1 MIRAAHSI
9 LAAVAAVAVA
19 AAPAATAQ
27 QAVAESSLLQLN
39 VTAVP
44 EAGVGGFSGELGS
57 AATGPGDRLVSW
69 DQSDPEGVR
78 SHVNGW
84 YGGPPPPGTSTAR
97 ASDSTGSREAS
108 AAWSS
113 FGISATSG
121 GPNLLSFGALH
132 TWARCTQPPLANQE
146 EAYAATDSNT
156 IYLFDDVTRPL
167 PAGTSTVQTT
177 GARMGLS
184 GIGAVTLAV
193 DVTRIE
199 ETYAHG
205 AHAAIRVQV
214 HAVMHDASGATVFDG
229 ELMDVT
235 AGDVRVE
242 CEAETPPTSTTEPTT
257 TEPSE
262 PTTTTELPT
271 PEPPTTETP
280 EPPDVHTTTTEPPTT
295 SEPTTSTTEPT
306 TSESPTSTT
315 EPTTTEP
322 TTGPPEPTAT
332 GTSTCPEP
340 PPTCEHRPC
349 PEPPEPT
356 CHKPPGGGGGWSH
369 EPTAGGGWPGG
380 DPSGGRPSGG
390 VEHLAKTGGVPTGP
404 LSLAGGALAAAGA
417 LLLLVLRKR
426 A

>member
-69 DQSDPEGVR
+69 DQGDPEGVR

-257 TEPSE
+257 SE
-262 PTTTTELPT
+262 SP
-271 PEPPTTETP
+271 
-280 EPPDVHTTTTEPPTT
+280 
-295 SEPTTSTTEPT
+295 TSTTEPT

-315 EPTTTEP
+315 EPTTSESPTSTTEPTATEP

-332 GTSTCPEP
+332 GTSTCPKP

-356 CHKPPGGGGGWSH
+356 CHKPPGGGGEWSH
-369 EPTAGGGWPGG
+369 EPTAGGGWPGD

-404 LSLAGGALAAAGA
+404 LSLAGGALVAAGA